1 MNTDPHSLHDAMRRL
16 QVLLDGMRI
25 DVREYI
31 DADDKR
37 SNGLLQEVLASI
49 DAAEHITD
57 WVRQTFARGQ
67 RREV

>member
-16 QVLLDGMRI
+16 QSLLNGMRI

-31 DADDKR
+31 GEDDAR
-37 SNGLLQEVLASI
+37 SHELLREVLASI

>member
-1 MNTDPHSLHDAMRRL
+1 MNTDPRSLHDAMRRL

>member
-1 MNTDPHSLHDAMRRL
+1 MNTDPHGLHDAMRRL

-31 DADDKR
+31 DADKTR

>member
-16 QVLLDGMRI
+16 QSLLNGMRI

-49 DAAEHITD
+49 DDAEHITD